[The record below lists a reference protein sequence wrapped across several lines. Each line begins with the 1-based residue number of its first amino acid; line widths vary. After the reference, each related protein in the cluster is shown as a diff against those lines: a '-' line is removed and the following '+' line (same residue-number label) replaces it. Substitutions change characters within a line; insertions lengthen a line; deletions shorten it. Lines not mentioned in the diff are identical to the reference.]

1 MKEIILLLACCCFVF
16 MIALGAFFLNRGE
29 EGDECEGKDENGTY
43 EIDEDLKCVLKSCNN
58 GYYKSGKECLV
69 DQSGVV
75 CVPTGTSDPQG
86 IYLKNMSN
94 VCTLSSCKT
103 GYVVNG
109 TTCNPVPPTE
119 YVYEFIVKEQ
129 TAHTDMYNIH
139 ITDIEADGVRITSD
153 QLEMHEEPE
162 WAKCGSKPGGYECE
176 GDNYGI
182 NDPEPADGAAMN
194 DLSWSAWKEGQAV
207 VGTKLLT
214 ITMPSKVSKFTIDY
228 FRPMYV
234 PGWTIKE
241 NGTEVLSTSKGANE
255 ESPTPSVVEYTI
267 P

>member
-1 MKEIILLLACCCFVF
+1 MAAMPMLAGVGLMMVCCSSSSAMMMMGGGEKEDPVVAT
-16 MIALGAFFLNRGE
+16 
-29 EGDECEGKDENGTY
+29 KDATT
-43 EIDEDLKCVLKSCNN
+43 
-58 GYYKSGKECLV
+58 
-69 DQSGVV
+69 
-75 CVPTGTSDPQG
+75 PTTS
-86 IYLKNMSN
+86 
-94 VCTLSSCKT
+94 
-103 GYVVNG
+103 
-109 TTCNPVPPTE
+109 TTPTE

-129 TAHTDMYNIH
+129 TAHTKNFNIH

-162 WAKCGSKPGGYECE
+162 HAKCNSKGGGYECE

-194 DLSWSAWKEGQAV
+194 DLSWSGWKEGQAK
-207 VGTKLLT
+207 VGDKVFT

-228 FRPMYV
+228 FRPKYV

-241 NGTEVLSTSKGANE
+241 NGTEVLSTSKGANKTKPE
-255 ESPTPSVVEYTI
+255 GIAVEYTI

>member
-1 MKEIILLLACCCFVF
+1 MAAVPMLAGVGLMMVCCSSSSVASV
-16 MIALGAFFLNRGE
+16 MMGGDDDDDKKKTPLG
-29 EGDECEGKDENGTY
+29 
-43 EIDEDLKCVLKSCNN
+43 
-58 GYYKSGKECLV
+58 
-69 DQSGVV
+69 
-75 CVPTGTSDPQG
+75 PTGPSA
-86 IYLKNMSN
+86 
-94 VCTLSSCKT
+94 
-103 GYVVNG
+103 
-109 TTCNPVPPTE
+109 PTE

-129 TAHTDMYNIH
+129 TVHTNKWNIH

-162 WAKCGSKPGGYECE
+162 WAKCNSKGGKYECE

-182 NDPEPADGAAMN
+182 NDPEPADDPHMK
-194 DLSWSAWKEGQAV
+194 DLTWSAWKAGQAV

-228 FRPMYV
+228 FRPKYV

-255 ESPTPSVVEYTI
+255 GSPTPTVVEYTI

>member
-1 MKEIILLLACCCFVF
+1 MAAIAAGVGLMMVCSSSVAAAMMMGGEEKEIDGGDIS
-16 MIALGAFFLNRGE
+16 GAGA
-29 EGDECEGKDENGTY
+29 GADT
-43 EIDEDLKCVLKSCNN
+43 
-58 GYYKSGKECLV
+58 
-69 DQSGVV
+69 
-75 CVPTGTSDPQG
+75 
-86 IYLKNMSN
+86 
-94 VCTLSSCKT
+94 
-103 GYVVNG
+103 
-109 TTCNPVPPTE
+109 PTE

-129 TAHTDMYNIH
+129 TAHTDKYNIH

-162 WAKCGSKPGGYECE
+162 HAKCNSKKGGYECQ
-176 GDNYGI
+176 GDVYGI

-194 DLSWSAWKEGQAV
+194 DLSWSAWKAGQAV

-228 FRPMYV
+228 FRPKYV

-241 NGTEVLSTSKGANE
+241 NGTEVLSTSKGANKD
-255 ESPTPSVVEYTI
+255 SPTPTVVEYTI

>member
-1 MKEIILLLACCCFVF
+1 MAAMPMLAGVGLMMVCCSSSSA
-16 MIALGAFFLNRGE
+16 MMMMGGE
-29 EGDECEGKDENGTY
+29 EKEDPVVATKDVTT
-43 EIDEDLKCVLKSCNN
+43 
-58 GYYKSGKECLV
+58 
-69 DQSGVV
+69 
-75 CVPTGTSDPQG
+75 PTT
-86 IYLKNMSN
+86 
-94 VCTLSSCKT
+94 
-103 GYVVNG
+103 
-109 TTCNPVPPTE
+109 PTE

-129 TAHTDMYNIH
+129 TAHTKDFNIH

-162 WAKCGSKPGGYECE
+162 WAKCNSKGGGYECE

-194 DLSWSAWKEGQAV
+194 DLSWSAWKAGQAA

-228 FRPMYV
+228 FRPKYV

-241 NGTEVLSTSKGANE
+241 NGTKVLSTSKGANE
-255 ESPTPSVVEYTI
+255 GSPTPTVVEYTI